1 MNLSSV
7 VLRVRPAELTDVR
20 RALAALAGVEIHA
33 ATDDGRVVVTLE
45 DAGTASAADTFVKL
59 HDIRGVMSV
68 AMIYQY
74 SDESPNQSSS
84 QE

>member
-1 MNLSSV
+1 MNISSV
-7 VLRVRPAELTDVR
+7 VLRAQPAQLGAVQDALAELP
-20 RALAALAGVEIHA
+20 GVEVHA
-33 ATDDGRVVVTLE
+33 ATNDGRLVVTLE

-74 SDESPNQSSS
+74 SDESGTEEASP
-84 QE
+84 